1 MADRMMSASAALAE
15 ALHEEMAR
23 DETVFILGEDLTA
36 HAGIFGQF
44 KGIPERFPGRILDT
58 PISEAC
64 IAGCGVGSALTGMR
78 PIVDF
83 HFSDFVTCAMDEFCN
98 QAAKIRYMFGGQAR
112 LPMVVW
118 CPDGAG
124 LRAAAQHSQSLEA
137 WFVHTPGLKVVVP
150 SEPADVKGLMKAS
163 IRDDDPVMFFQ
174 HKRLFGKEGHV
185 PADPEFVI
193 PLGRAA
199 VKREGRDVSL
209 LTYGSGFFLCVAAA
223 QQLAEEGI
231 EAEVV
236 DLRTL
241 KPLDMGTIAASV
253 KKTSRA
259 VIVHEACLTGGFGA
273 ELAARIQAELF
284 DHLAAPVLRVG
295 AKDVPI
301 PFSPPLEDFVLPK
314 PADVMAAVRAVCS
327 RRRPGPTQRRVG
339 GRARG
344 IKRPVGREKPLER

>member
-1 MADRMMSASAALAE
+1 MEWERKMPDRMMSAAAALAE

-23 DETVFILGEDLTA
+23 DETIFILGEDLTA

-44 KGIPERFPGRILDT
+44 EGIPEKFPGRIIDT
-58 PISEAC
+58 PISETC
-64 IAGCGVGSALTGMR
+64 IAGCGVGAALTGMR

-83 HFSDFVTCAMDEFCN
+83 HFSDFVTCGMDELCN
-98 QAAKIRYMFGGQAR
+98 QAAKIRYMCGGQVT
-112 LPMVVW
+112 LPLVVW

-174 HKRLFGKEGHV
+174 HKRLFRREGHV
-185 PADPEFVI
+185 PADPEFII
-193 PLGRAA
+193 PLGRAG
-199 VKREGRDVSL
+199 VKRAGGHVSL
-209 LTYGSGFFLCVAAA
+209 LTYGSGFFLCMEAA
-223 QQLAEEGI
+223 QTLSKEGI

-241 KPLDMGTIAASV
+241 KPLDMQAVAVSV
-253 KKTSRA
+253 RKTHRA
-259 VIVHEACLTGGFGA
+259 VVVHEACVTGGFGA

-284 DHLAAPVLRVG
+284 DHLKAPVLRVG

-314 PADVMAAVRAVCS
+314 PADVIQAVRAVCS
-327 RRRPGPTQRRVG
+327 R
-339 GRARG
+339 
-344 IKRPVGREKPLER
+344 

>member
-1 MADRMMSASAALAE
+1 MSDRIMSASAALAE
-15 ALHEEMAR
+15 AIHEEMAR
-23 DETVFILGEDLTA
+23 DDTIFILGEDLTA

-44 KGIPERFPGRILDT
+44 KGIHERFPGRIIDT

-83 HFSDFVTCAMDEFCN
+83 HFSDFVTCGMDELCN
-98 QAAKIRYMFGGQAR
+98 QAAKIRYMSGGQVK

-137 WFVHTPGLKVVVP
+137 WFVHTPGLKVVIP
-150 SEPADVKGLMKAS
+150 SEPADVKGLMKAA

-174 HKRLFGKEGHV
+174 HKRLFSREGPV
-185 PADPEFVI
+185 PDDPELI
-193 PLGRAA
+193 LPLGRAA
-199 VKREGRDVSL
+199 VKREGKDVTL
-209 LTYGSGFFLCVAAA
+209 LTYGSGFYLCMEAAGE
-223 QQLAEEGI
+223 LSREGI

-241 KPLDMGTIAASV
+241 KPLDMDTVAASIR
-253 KKTSRA
+253 KTFRA

-284 DHLAAPVLRVG
+284 DFLDAPVLRVA

-301 PFSPPLEDFVLPK
+301 PFSPALEDFVLPK
-314 PADVMAAVRAVCS
+314 PADVVRAVKAVCY
-327 RRRPGPTQRRVG
+327 R
-339 GRARG
+339 
-344 IKRPVGREKPLER
+344 

>member
-1 MADRMMSASAALAE
+1 MPDRIISASAALAE

-23 DETVFILGEDLTA
+23 DESVYILGEDLTA

-44 KGIPERFPGRILDT
+44 KGLPEAFPGRILDT
-58 PISEAC
+58 PISEAA

-83 HFSDFVTCAMDEFCN
+83 HFSDFVTCGMDEFCN
-98 QAAKIRYMFGGQAR
+98 QAAKIRYMFGGQVK

-124 LRAAAQHSQSLEA
+124 LRAAAQHSQSLES

-150 SEPADVKGLMKAS
+150 SEAADVKGLMKAA

-174 HKRLFGKEGHV
+174 HKRLFRREGHV
-185 PADPEFVI
+185 PADPEFII
-193 PLGRAA
+193 PLGRAG

-209 LTYGSGFFLCVAAA
+209 VTYGSGFFLCMDAARE
-223 QQLAEEGI
+223 LEKEGI
-231 EAEVV
+231 QAEVV

-241 KPLDMGTIAASV
+241 KPLDFATIAASV
-253 KKTSRA
+253 KKTNRA
-259 VIVHEACLTGGFGA
+259 VIVHEACVTGGFGA

-284 DHLAAPVLRVG
+284 DHLDAPVLRVG
-295 AKDVPI
+295 AKDVPM

-314 PADVMAAVRAVCS
+314 PADVISAVKAVCY
-327 RRRPGPTQRRVG
+327 R
-339 GRARG
+339 
-344 IKRPVGREKPLER
+344 

>member
-1 MADRMMSASAALAE
+1 MSDRILSASAALAE

-44 KGIPERFPGRILDT
+44 KGIPETFPGRILDT

-64 IAGCGVGSALTGMR
+64 IAGCGVGAALTGMR

-83 HFSDFVTCAMDEFCN
+83 HFADFVTCGMDEFCN
-98 QAAKIRYMFGGQAR
+98 QAAKIRYMFGGQVK

-174 HKRLFGKEGHV
+174 HKRLFSNEGPCAGRPGAHH
-185 PADPEFVI
+185 PARPG
-193 PLGRAA
+193 GRET
-199 VKREGRDVSL
+199 RGQGR
-209 LTYGSGFFLCVAAA
+209 VAS
-223 QQLAEEGI
+223 
-231 EAEVV
+231 
-236 DLRTL
+236 DLRIRL
-241 KPLDMGTIAASV
+241 LPLHGRPHRSWPRRG
-253 KKTSRA
+253 SRPRWW
-259 VIVHEACLTGGFGA
+259 IC
-273 ELAARIQAELF
+273 
-284 DHLAAPVLRVG
+284 AP
-295 AKDVPI
+295 
-301 PFSPPLEDFVLPK
+301 
-314 PADVMAAVRAVCS
+314 
-327 RRRPGPTQRRVG
+327 
-339 GRARG
+339 
-344 IKRPVGREKPLER
+344 